1 MRFQKIISPSLLFTK
16 EVIGDSYTIQN
27 VIFEALSPSKRP
39 RSYSLSIERSTS
51 IIDTFPYVVDPD
63 AEHPLVLHRTE
74 QGLVLEKEKMSLR
87 CDFLEMLPRIKPG
100 KLQTELLV
108 KAAKIKHK
116 EPLSDSGIQ
125 SKNNIEQSKVT
136 NERSLPAIPIAIDA
150 TAGLGQDSFLLAAA
164 GFSVYMF
171 EQDPI
176 IAALLEDA
184 LNRAQSDPALANIVE
199 RMHLFTEDSIS
210 ALQRLSISL
219 SQDKQ
224 VQHASSTP
232 NQETAEA
239 FLSSQD
245 QGNQTLDTSLFTNRP
260 YLTVK
265 PDVIYLDPMFP
276 ERTKSAAVKKKFQLL
291 HHLEH
296 PCENEEELLGA
307 AMNIQPRKIVV
318 KRMAKGPFLAG
329 KKPSY
334 SVKGKSIR
342 YDCYVYA

>member
-1 MRFQKIISPSLLFTK
+1 M
-16 EVIGDSYTIQN
+16 
-27 VIFEALSPSKRP
+27 
-39 RSYSLSIERSTS
+39 SIERSTS
-51 IIDTFPYVVDPD
+51 KIDTFPYVVDPD
-63 AEHPLVLHRTE
+63 AEHPLILHRTE

-108 KAAKIKHK
+108 KAAKIKRK
-116 EPLSDSGIQ
+116 AAVTESTKQAKNKDVQSEETNGEYPSD
-125 SKNNIEQSKVT
+125 
-136 NERSLPAIPIAIDA
+136 APIAIDA

-184 LNRAQSDPALANIVE
+184 LDRAKSDPVLANIVE
-199 RMHLFTEDSIS
+199 RMHLFAEDSIS
-210 ALQRLSISL
+210 ALQRLGTSL
-219 SQDKQ
+219 SRDEQMPQTSD
-224 VQHASSTP
+224 
-232 NQETAEA
+232 
-239 FLSSQD
+239 SQ
-245 QGNQTLDTSLFTNRP
+245 P

-334 SVKGKSIR
+334 SIKGKSIR

>member
-51 IIDTFPYVVDPD
+51 KIDTFPYVVDPD
-63 AEHPLVLHRTE
+63 AEHPLILHRTE

-164 GFSVYMF
+164 GFTVYMF

-184 LNRAQSDPALANIVE
+184 LDRAKSDPALANIIE
-199 RMHLFTEDSIS
+199 RMQLFTEDSIS
-210 ALQRLSISL
+210 ALQRLGTSL
-219 SQDKQ
+219 SRDKQ
-224 VQHASSTP
+224 TP
-232 NQETAEA
+232 QT
-239 FLSSQD
+239 SDSQ
-245 QGNQTLDTSLFTNRP
+245 P
-260 YLTVK
+260 YLSVK

-296 PCENEEELLGA
+296 PCENEEELLSA
-307 AMNIQPRKIVV
+307 AMNIRPRKIVV

-334 SVKGKSIR
+334 SIKGKSIR

>member
-1 MRFQKIISPSLLFTK
+1 M
-16 EVIGDSYTIQN
+16 
-27 VIFEALSPSKRP
+27 
-39 RSYSLSIERSTS
+39 SIEQSTPK
-51 IIDTFPYVVDPD
+51 IDTFPYVVDPD

-74 QGLVLEKEKMSLR
+74 QGLVLEKDAMSLR
-87 CDFLEMLPRIKPG
+87 CDFKEMLPRVKPG
-100 KLQTELLV
+100 KLQAELLV
-108 KAAKIKHK
+108 KAAKIKRK
-116 EPLSDSGIQ
+116 AAATESTKQAKNRDVQSEETNGEYPSD
-125 SKNNIEQSKVT
+125 
-136 NERSLPAIPIAIDA
+136 APIAIDA

-184 LNRAQSDPALANIVE
+184 LDRAKSDPVLANIVE
-199 RMHLFTEDSIS
+199 RMHLFAEDSIS
-210 ALQRLSISL
+210 ALQRLGTSL
-219 SQDKQ
+219 SRDEQMPQTSD
-224 VQHASSTP
+224 
-232 NQETAEA
+232 
-239 FLSSQD
+239 SQ
-245 QGNQTLDTSLFTNRP
+245 P

-334 SVKGKSIR
+334 SIKGKSIR

>member
-164 GFSVYMF
+164 GFTVYMF

-184 LNRAQSDPALANIVE
+184 LDRAKSDPVLANIVE
-199 RMHLFTEDSIS
+199 RMHLFAEDSIS
-210 ALQRLSISL
+210 ALQRLGTSL
-219 SQDKQ
+219 SRDEQMPQTSD
-224 VQHASSTP
+224 
-232 NQETAEA
+232 
-239 FLSSQD
+239 SQ
-245 QGNQTLDTSLFTNRP
+245 P

-334 SVKGKSIR
+334 SIKGKSIR

>member
-1 MRFQKIISPSLLFTK
+1 M
-16 EVIGDSYTIQN
+16 
-27 VIFEALSPSKRP
+27 
-39 RSYSLSIERSTS
+39 SIEQSTPK
-51 IIDTFPYVVDPD
+51 IDTFPYVVNPD
-63 AEHPLVLHRTE
+63 AEHPLILQRTE

-87 CDFLEMLPRIKPG
+87 CDFLEMLPRVKPG

-116 EPLSDSGIQ
+116 KPLSDNAIQ
-125 SKNNIEQSKVT
+125 TKNNIEQSKIA
-136 NERSLPAIPIAIDA
+136 NERPLPATPIAIDA

-164 GFSVYMF
+164 GFTVYMF

-184 LNRAQSDPALANIVE
+184 LDRAKNDPALANIVE
-199 RMHLFTEDSIS
+199 RMHLFAEDSIS
-210 ALQRLSISL
+210 ALQRLGTSL
-219 SQDKQ
+219 SRDEQIPQTTD
-224 VQHASSTP
+224 
-232 NQETAEA
+232 
-239 FLSSQD
+239 SQ
-245 QGNQTLDTSLFTNRP
+245 P

-296 PCENEEELLGA
+296 PCENEEELLSA
-307 AMNIQPRKIVV
+307 AMIIQPRKIVV

-334 SVKGKSIR
+334 SIKGKSIR

>member
-16 EVIGDSYTIQN
+16 EVIRDSYTIQN
-27 VIFEALSPSKRP
+27 VIFEASSPSKRP
-39 RSYSLSIERSTS
+39 RSYSLSSEQSTPK
-51 IIDTFPYVVDPD
+51 IDTFPYIVDPD

-74 QGLVLEKEKMSLR
+74 QGLVLEKDAMSLR
-87 CDFLEMLPRIKPG
+87 CDFKEMLPRVKPG
-100 KLQTELLV
+100 KLQAELLV
-108 KAAKIKHK
+108 KASKIKRK
-116 EPLSDSGIQ
+116 EPLHNNTIQTNNKVAQSGI
-125 SKNNIEQSKVT
+125 T
-136 NERSLPAIPIAIDA
+136 NDKSLPASPIAIDA

-164 GFSVYMF
+164 GFTVYMF
-171 EQDPI
+171 EQDRI
-176 IAALLEDA
+176 IAALLQDA
-184 LNRAQSDPALANIVE
+184 LDRAKSDPALANIVE
-199 RMHLFTEDSIS
+199 RMHLFAEDSIS
-210 ALQRLSISL
+210 ALQRLGTSL
-219 SQDKQ
+219 SRDKQ
-224 VQHASSTP
+224 IPQTSD
-232 NQETAEA
+232 
-239 FLSSQD
+239 SQ
-245 QGNQTLDTSLFTNRP
+245 P

-334 SVKGKSIR
+334 SIKGKSIR

>member
-1 MRFQKIISPSLLFTK
+1 M
-16 EVIGDSYTIQN
+16 
-27 VIFEALSPSKRP
+27 
-39 RSYSLSIERSTS
+39 SIERSTS

-108 KAAKIKHK
+108 KAAKIKRK
-116 EPLSDSGIQ
+116 AAVTESTKQAKNKDVQSEETNDEYPSD
-125 SKNNIEQSKVT
+125 
-136 NERSLPAIPIAIDA
+136 APIAIDA

-164 GFSVYMF
+164 GFTVYMF

-184 LNRAQSDPALANIVE
+184 LDRAKSDPVLANIVE
-199 RMHLFTEDSIS
+199 RMHLFAEDSIS
-210 ALQRLSISL
+210 ALQRLGTSL
-219 SQDKQ
+219 SRDEQMPQTSD
-224 VQHASSTP
+224 
-232 NQETAEA
+232 
-239 FLSSQD
+239 SQ
-245 QGNQTLDTSLFTNRP
+245 P

-291 HHLEH
+291 HHLKH
-296 PCENEEELLGA
+296 PCENEEELLSA

-334 SVKGKSIR
+334 SIKGKSIR

>member
-1 MRFQKIISPSLLFTK
+1 M
-16 EVIGDSYTIQN
+16 
-27 VIFEALSPSKRP
+27 
-39 RSYSLSIERSTS
+39 SIERSIS
-51 IIDTFPYVVDPD
+51 KIDTFPYVVDPD
-63 AEHPLVLHRTE
+63 AEHPLILHRTE

-108 KAAKIKHK
+108 KAAKIKRK
-116 EPLSDSGIQ
+116 TAVTESTKQAKNKDVQSEETNDEYPSD
-125 SKNNIEQSKVT
+125 
-136 NERSLPAIPIAIDA
+136 APIAIDA

-184 LNRAQSDPALANIVE
+184 LDRAKSDPVLANIVE
-199 RMHLFTEDSIS
+199 RMHLFAEDSIS
-210 ALQRLSISL
+210 ALQRLGTSL
-219 SQDKQ
+219 SRDEQMPQTSD
-224 VQHASSTP
+224 
-232 NQETAEA
+232 
-239 FLSSQD
+239 SQ
-245 QGNQTLDTSLFTNRP
+245 P

-296 PCENEEELLGA
+296 PCENEEELLSA

-334 SVKGKSIR
+334 SIKGKSIR

>member
-16 EVIGDSYTIQN
+16 EVIRDSYTIQN

-39 RSYSLSIERSTS
+39 RSYSLSIEQSTPK
-51 IIDTFPYVVDPD
+51 IDTFPYVVDPD

-108 KAAKIKHK
+108 KAAKIKRK
-116 EPLSDSGIQ
+116 AAVTESTKQAKNKDVQSEETNGEYPSD
-125 SKNNIEQSKVT
+125 
-136 NERSLPAIPIAIDA
+136 APIAIDA

-184 LNRAQSDPALANIVE
+184 LDRAKSDPVLANIVE
-199 RMHLFTEDSIS
+199 RMHLFAEDSIS
-210 ALQRLSISL
+210 ALQRLGTSL
-219 SQDKQ
+219 SRDEQMPQTSD
-224 VQHASSTP
+224 
-232 NQETAEA
+232 
-239 FLSSQD
+239 SQ
-245 QGNQTLDTSLFTNRP
+245 P

-334 SVKGKSIR
+334 SIKGKSIR

>member
-108 KAAKIKHK
+108 KAAKIKRK
-116 EPLSDSGIQ
+116 AAVTESTKQAKNKDVQSEETNDEYPSD
-125 SKNNIEQSKVT
+125 
-136 NERSLPAIPIAIDA
+136 APIAIDA

-164 GFSVYMF
+164 GFTVYMF

-184 LNRAQSDPALANIVE
+184 LDRAKSDPVLANIVE
-199 RMHLFTEDSIS
+199 RMHLFAEDSIS
-210 ALQRLSISL
+210 ALQRLGTSL
-219 SQDKQ
+219 SRDEQMPQTSD
-224 VQHASSTP
+224 
-232 NQETAEA
+232 
-239 FLSSQD
+239 SQ
-245 QGNQTLDTSLFTNRP
+245 P

-291 HHLEH
+291 HHLKH
-296 PCENEEELLGA
+296 PCENEEELLSA

-334 SVKGKSIR
+334 SIKGKSIR

>member
-108 KAAKIKHK
+108 KAAKIKRK
-116 EPLSDSGIQ
+116 AAVTESTKQAKNKDVQSEETNDEYPSD
-125 SKNNIEQSKVT
+125 
-136 NERSLPAIPIAIDA
+136 APIAIDA

-184 LNRAQSDPALANIVE
+184 LDRAKSDPALANIIE
-199 RMHLFTEDSIS
+199 RMHLFAEDSIS
-210 ALQRLSISL
+210 ALQRLGTSL
-219 SQDKQ
+219 SRDEQMPQTSD
-224 VQHASSTP
+224 
-232 NQETAEA
+232 
-239 FLSSQD
+239 SQ
-245 QGNQTLDTSLFTNRP
+245 P

-296 PCENEEELLGA
+296 PCENEEELLSA

-334 SVKGKSIR
+334 SIKGKSIR

>member
-100 KLQTELLV
+100 KLQTELLI
-108 KAAKIKHK
+108 KAAKVKHK
-116 EPLSDSGIQ
+116 KPLSDSTTQTKKKIDQ
-125 SKNNIEQSKVT
+125 SRVA
-136 NERSLPAIPIAIDA
+136 NEKSLPASPIAIDA

-184 LNRAQSDPALANIVE
+184 LDRAQSNPALANIVE
-199 RMHLFTEDSIS
+199 RMHLFTGDSIS
-210 ALQRLSISL
+210 ALERLGTSL
-219 SQDKQ
+219 SRDEQIPQTSD
-224 VQHASSTP
+224 
-232 NQETAEA
+232 
-239 FLSSQD
+239 SQ
-245 QGNQTLDTSLFTNRP
+245 P
-260 YLTVK
+260 YLAVK

-291 HHLEH
+291 HYLEH
-296 PCENEEELLGA
+296 PCENEEELLSA
-307 AMNIQPRKIVV
+307 AMNIRPRKIVV

-334 SVKGKSIR
+334 SIKGKSIR

>member
-1 MRFQKIISPSLLFTK
+1 M
-16 EVIGDSYTIQN
+16 
-27 VIFEALSPSKRP
+27 
-39 RSYSLSIERSTS
+39 SIERSTS
-51 IIDTFPYVVDPD
+51 IIDTFPYVVNPD

-108 KAAKIKHK
+108 KAAKIKRK
-116 EPLSDSGIQ
+116 AAVTESTKQAKNKDVQSEETNGEYPSD
-125 SKNNIEQSKVT
+125 
-136 NERSLPAIPIAIDA
+136 APIAIDA

-184 LNRAQSDPALANIVE
+184 LDRAKSDPVLANIVE
-199 RMHLFTEDSIS
+199 RMHLFAEDSIS
-210 ALQRLSISL
+210 ALQRLGTSL
-219 SQDKQ
+219 SRDEQM
-224 VQHASSTP
+224 P
-232 NQETAEA
+232 
-239 FLSSQD
+239 
-245 QGNQTLDTSLFTNRP
+245 QTSDSPP

-334 SVKGKSIR
+334 SIKGKSIR

>member
-1 MRFQKIISPSLLFTK
+1 M
-16 EVIGDSYTIQN
+16 
-27 VIFEALSPSKRP
+27 
-39 RSYSLSIERSTS
+39 SIERSTS

-108 KAAKIKHK
+108 KAAKIKRK
-116 EPLSDSGIQ
+116 AAVTESTKQAKNKDVQSEETNDEYPSD
-125 SKNNIEQSKVT
+125 
-136 NERSLPAIPIAIDA
+136 APIAIDA

-184 LNRAQSDPALANIVE
+184 LDRAKSDPVLANIVE
-199 RMHLFTEDSIS
+199 RMHLFAEDSIS
-210 ALQRLSISL
+210 ALQRLGTSL
-219 SQDKQ
+219 SRDEQMPQTSD
-224 VQHASSTP
+224 
-232 NQETAEA
+232 
-239 FLSSQD
+239 SQ
-245 QGNQTLDTSLFTNRP
+245 P

-334 SVKGKSIR
+334 SIKGKSIR

>member
-1 MRFQKIISPSLLFTK
+1 M
-16 EVIGDSYTIQN
+16 
-27 VIFEALSPSKRP
+27 
-39 RSYSLSIERSTS
+39 SIERSTS
-51 IIDTFPYVVDPD
+51 KIDTFPYVVDPD
-63 AEHPLVLHRTE
+63 AEHPLILHRTE

-108 KAAKIKHK
+108 KAAKIKRK
-116 EPLSDSGIQ
+116 AAVTESTKQAKNKDVQSEETNDEYPSD
-125 SKNNIEQSKVT
+125 
-136 NERSLPAIPIAIDA
+136 APIAIDA

-184 LNRAQSDPALANIVE
+184 LDRAKSDPVLANIVE
-199 RMHLFTEDSIS
+199 RMHLFAEDSIS
-210 ALQRLSISL
+210 ALQRLGTSL
-219 SQDKQ
+219 SRDEQMPQTSD
-224 VQHASSTP
+224 
-232 NQETAEA
+232 
-239 FLSSQD
+239 SQ
-245 QGNQTLDTSLFTNRP
+245 P

-291 HHLEH
+291 HHIEH
-296 PCENEEELLGA
+296 PCENEEELLSA

-334 SVKGKSIR
+334 SIKGKSIR

>member
-1 MRFQKIISPSLLFTK
+1 M
-16 EVIGDSYTIQN
+16 
-27 VIFEALSPSKRP
+27 
-39 RSYSLSIERSTS
+39 SIERSTS

-125 SKNNIEQSKVT
+125 SKNNIDQSKVT

-164 GFSVYMF
+164 GFTVYMF

-184 LNRAQSDPALANIVE
+184 LDRAKSDPALANIIE

-210 ALQRLSISL
+210 ALQRLGTSL
-219 SQDKQ
+219 SRGKQ
-224 VQHASSTP
+224 TP
-232 NQETAEA
+232 QT
-239 FLSSQD
+239 SDSQ
-245 QGNQTLDTSLFTNRP
+245 P
-260 YLTVK
+260 YLSVK

-296 PCENEEELLGA
+296 PCENEEELLSA
-307 AMNIQPRKIVV
+307 AMNIRPRKIVV

-334 SVKGKSIR
+334 SIKGKSIR

>member
-1 MRFQKIISPSLLFTK
+1 MSS
-16 EVIGDSYTIQN
+16 
-27 VIFEALSPSKRP
+27 
-39 RSYSLSIERSTS
+39 ERSTPK
-51 IIDTFPYVVDPD
+51 IDTFPYVVDPD
-63 AEHPLVLHRTE
+63 AEHPLILHRTN
-74 QGLVLEKEKMSLR
+74 QGLVLEKDAMSLR
-87 CDFLEMLPRIKPG
+87 CDFLEMLPRVKPG

-108 KAAKIKHK
+108 KAAKIKRK
-116 EPLSDSGIQ
+116 EPLSISAIQ
-125 SKNNIEQSKVT
+125 SKNKDVQSEET
-136 NERSLPAIPIAIDA
+136 NDEYPSGTPTAIDA

-164 GFSVYMF
+164 GFTVYMF

-199 RMHLFTEDSIS
+199 RMHLFAEDSIS
-210 ALQRLSISL
+210 ALQHLAISL

-224 VQHASSTP
+224 VQHISSIP
-232 NQETAEA
+232 NQETAEV
-239 FLSSQD
+239 FLPPQE
-245 QGNQTLDTSLFTNRP
+245 QGNQTLDTSLFANRP
-260 YLTVK
+260 YLTAK

-296 PCENEEELLGA
+296 PCENEEELLSA
-307 AMNIQPRKIVV
+307 AMNIRPRKIVV

-334 SVKGKSIR
+334 SIKGKSIR
-342 YDCYVYA
+342 YDCYVCA

>member
-1 MRFQKIISPSLLFTK
+1 M
-16 EVIGDSYTIQN
+16 
-27 VIFEALSPSKRP
+27 
-39 RSYSLSIERSTS
+39 SIERSTLKN
-51 IIDTFPYVVDPD
+51 DTFPYVVNPN
-63 AEHPLVLHRTE
+63 AEQPLILHRTK
-74 QGLVLEKEKMSLR
+74 QGLVLEKENMSLR

-108 KAAKIKHK
+108 KAAKIKRK
-116 EPLSDSGIQ
+116 AAVTESTKQAKNKDVQSEETNGEYPSD
-125 SKNNIEQSKVT
+125 
-136 NERSLPAIPIAIDA
+136 APIAIDA

-164 GFSVYMF
+164 GFTVYMF

-184 LNRAQSDPALANIVE
+184 LDRAKSDPALANIIE

-210 ALQRLSISL
+210 ALQRLGTSL
-219 SQDKQ
+219 SRDKQ
-224 VQHASSTP
+224 TP
-232 NQETAEA
+232 QT
-239 FLSSQD
+239 SDSQ
-245 QGNQTLDTSLFTNRP
+245 P
-260 YLTVK
+260 YLSVK

-291 HHLEH
+291 HYLEH

-334 SVKGKSIR
+334 SIKGKSIR

>member
-27 VIFEALSPSKRP
+27 VIFEASSPSKRP
-39 RSYSLSIERSTS
+39 RSYSLSIERSTPK
-51 IIDTFPYVVDPD
+51 IDTFPYVVDPD

-74 QGLVLEKEKMSLR
+74 QGLVLEKDAMSLR
-87 CDFLEMLPRIKPG
+87 CDFKEMLPRVKPG
-100 KLQTELLV
+100 KLQAELLV
-108 KAAKIKHK
+108 KASKIKRK
-116 EPLSDSGIQ
+116 EPLSSSAIQTKNKDAQSEETNDEYLSG
-125 SKNNIEQSKVT
+125 T
-136 NERSLPAIPIAIDA
+136 PIAIDA

-164 GFSVYMF
+164 GFTVYMF

-224 VQHASSTP
+224 VQHISSIP
-232 NQETAEA
+232 NQETAEV
-239 FLSSQD
+239 FLPPQD
-245 QGNQTLDTSLFTNRP
+245 QGNQTSDTSLFANRP
-260 YLTVK
+260 YLTAK

-276 ERTKSAAVKKKFQLL
+276 ARTKSAAVKKRFQLL

-296 PCENEEELLGA
+296 PCENEEELLSA
-307 AMNIQPRKIVV
+307 AMNIRPRKIVV

-334 SVKGKSIR
+334 SIKGKSIR

>member
-51 IIDTFPYVVDPD
+51 IIDTFPYVVNPD

-108 KAAKIKHK
+108 KAAKIKRK
-116 EPLSDSGIQ
+116 AAVTESTKQAKNKDVQSEETNGEYPSD
-125 SKNNIEQSKVT
+125 
-136 NERSLPAIPIAIDA
+136 APIAIDA

-184 LNRAQSDPALANIVE
+184 LDRAKSDPVLANIVE
-199 RMHLFTEDSIS
+199 RMHLFAEDSIS
-210 ALQRLSISL
+210 ALQRLGTSL
-219 SQDKQ
+219 SRDEQM
-224 VQHASSTP
+224 P
-232 NQETAEA
+232 
-239 FLSSQD
+239 
-245 QGNQTLDTSLFTNRP
+245 QTSDSPP

-334 SVKGKSIR
+334 SIKGKSIR

>member
-1 MRFQKIISPSLLFTK
+1 M
-16 EVIGDSYTIQN
+16 
-27 VIFEALSPSKRP
+27 
-39 RSYSLSIERSTS
+39 
-51 IIDTFPYVVDPD
+51 
-63 AEHPLVLHRTE
+63 
-74 QGLVLEKEKMSLR
+74 
-87 CDFLEMLPRIKPG
+87 
-100 KLQTELLV
+100 
-108 KAAKIKHK
+108 
-116 EPLSDSGIQ
+116 SDSGIQ

>member
-1 MRFQKIISPSLLFTK
+1 M
-16 EVIGDSYTIQN
+16 
-27 VIFEALSPSKRP
+27 
-39 RSYSLSIERSTS
+39 SIERSTS
-51 IIDTFPYVVDPD
+51 KIDTFPYVVDPD
-63 AEHPLVLHRTE
+63 AEHPLILHRTE

-108 KAAKIKHK
+108 KAAKIKRK
-116 EPLSDSGIQ
+116 AAVTESTKQAKNKDVQSEETNDEYPSD
-125 SKNNIEQSKVT
+125 
-136 NERSLPAIPIAIDA
+136 APIAIDA

-184 LNRAQSDPALANIVE
+184 LDRAKSDPALANIVE
-199 RMHLFTEDSIS
+199 RMHLFAEDSIS
-210 ALQRLSISL
+210 ALQRLGTSL
-219 SQDKQ
+219 SRDEQMPQTSD
-224 VQHASSTP
+224 
-232 NQETAEA
+232 
-239 FLSSQD
+239 SQ
-245 QGNQTLDTSLFTNRP
+245 P

-296 PCENEEELLGA
+296 PCENEEELLSA

-334 SVKGKSIR
+334 SIKGKSIR

>member
-74 QGLVLEKEKMSLR
+74 QGLMLEKEKMSLR

-210 ALQRLSISL
+210 ALQRLGTSL
-219 SQDKQ
+219 SRDEQIPQTSD
-224 VQHASSTP
+224 
-232 NQETAEA
+232 
-239 FLSSQD
+239 SQ
-245 QGNQTLDTSLFTNRP
+245 P

-334 SVKGKSIR
+334 SIKGKSIR

>member
-51 IIDTFPYVVDPD
+51 KIDTFPYVVDPD
-63 AEHPLVLHRTE
+63 AEHPLILHRTE

-108 KAAKIKHK
+108 KAAKIKRK
-116 EPLSDSGIQ
+116 AAVTESTKQAKNKDVQSEETNDEYPSD
-125 SKNNIEQSKVT
+125 
-136 NERSLPAIPIAIDA
+136 APIAIDA

-184 LNRAQSDPALANIVE
+184 LDRAKSDPVLANIVE
-199 RMHLFTEDSIS
+199 RMHLFAEDSIS
-210 ALQRLSISL
+210 ALQRLGTSL
-219 SQDKQ
+219 SRDEQMPQTSD
-224 VQHASSTP
+224 
-232 NQETAEA
+232 
-239 FLSSQD
+239 SQ
-245 QGNQTLDTSLFTNRP
+245 P

-296 PCENEEELLGA
+296 PCENEEELLSA

-334 SVKGKSIR
+334 SIKGKSIR

>member
-51 IIDTFPYVVDPD
+51 KIDTFPYVVDPD
-63 AEHPLVLHRTE
+63 AEHPLILHRTE

-108 KAAKIKHK
+108 KAAKIKRK
-116 EPLSDSGIQ
+116 AAVTESTKQAKNKDVQSEETNGEYPSD
-125 SKNNIEQSKVT
+125 
-136 NERSLPAIPIAIDA
+136 APIAIDA

-184 LNRAQSDPALANIVE
+184 LDRAKSDPVLANIVE
-199 RMHLFTEDSIS
+199 RMHLFAEDSIS
-210 ALQRLSISL
+210 ALQRLGTSL
-219 SQDKQ
+219 SRDEQMPQTSD
-224 VQHASSTP
+224 
-232 NQETAEA
+232 
-239 FLSSQD
+239 SQ
-245 QGNQTLDTSLFTNRP
+245 P

-334 SVKGKSIR
+334 SIKGKSIR

>member
-1 MRFQKIISPSLLFTK
+1 M
-16 EVIGDSYTIQN
+16 
-27 VIFEALSPSKRP
+27 
-39 RSYSLSIERSTS
+39 SIERSTS

-108 KAAKIKHK
+108 KAAKIKRK
-116 EPLSDSGIQ
+116 AAVTESTKQAKNKDVQSEEINDEYPSD
-125 SKNNIEQSKVT
+125 
-136 NERSLPAIPIAIDA
+136 APIAIDA

-184 LNRAQSDPALANIVE
+184 LDRAKSDPVLANFVE
-199 RMHLFTEDSIS
+199 RMHLFAEDSIS
-210 ALQRLSISL
+210 ALQRLGTSL
-219 SQDKQ
+219 SRDEQMPQTSD
-224 VQHASSTP
+224 
-232 NQETAEA
+232 
-239 FLSSQD
+239 SQ
-245 QGNQTLDTSLFTNRP
+245 P

-334 SVKGKSIR
+334 SIKGKSIR

>member
-1 MRFQKIISPSLLFTK
+1 M
-16 EVIGDSYTIQN
+16 
-27 VIFEALSPSKRP
+27 
-39 RSYSLSIERSTS
+39 SIERSTS
-51 IIDTFPYVVDPD
+51 KIDTFPYVVDPD
-63 AEHPLVLHRTE
+63 AEHPLILHRTE

-108 KAAKIKHK
+108 KAAKIKRK
-116 EPLSDSGIQ
+116 AAVTESTKQAKNKDVQSEETNDEYPSD
-125 SKNNIEQSKVT
+125 
-136 NERSLPAIPIAIDA
+136 APIAIDA

-184 LNRAQSDPALANIVE
+184 LDRAKSDPVLANIVE
-199 RMHLFTEDSIS
+199 RMHLFAEDSIS
-210 ALQRLSISL
+210 ALQRLGTSL
-219 SQDKQ
+219 SRDEQMPQTSD
-224 VQHASSTP
+224 
-232 NQETAEA
+232 
-239 FLSSQD
+239 SQ
-245 QGNQTLDTSLFTNRP
+245 P

-296 PCENEEELLGA
+296 PCENEEELLSA

-334 SVKGKSIR
+334 SIKGKSIR

>member
-1 MRFQKIISPSLLFTK
+1 M
-16 EVIGDSYTIQN
+16 
-27 VIFEALSPSKRP
+27 
-39 RSYSLSIERSTS
+39 SIEQSTPK
-51 IIDTFPYVVDPD
+51 IDTFPYVVDPD

-87 CDFLEMLPRIKPG
+87 CDFLEMLPRVKPG
-100 KLQTELLV
+100 KLQAELLV
-108 KAAKIKHK
+108 KASKIKRK
-116 EPLSDSGIQ
+116 EPLSSSAIQTKNKDAQSGKIDN
-125 SKNNIEQSKVT
+125 KL
-136 NERSLPAIPIAIDA
+136 LPATPIAIDA

-164 GFSVYMF
+164 GFTVYMF

-184 LNRAQSDPALANIVE
+184 LDRAKSDPVLANIVE
-199 RMHLFTEDSIS
+199 RMHLFAEDSIS
-210 ALQRLSISL
+210 ALQRLGTSL
-219 SQDKQ
+219 SRDEQMPQTSD
-224 VQHASSTP
+224 
-232 NQETAEA
+232 
-239 FLSSQD
+239 SQ
-245 QGNQTLDTSLFTNRP
+245 P

-296 PCENEEELLGA
+296 PCENEEELLSA
-307 AMNIQPRKIVV
+307 AMNIRPRKIVV

-334 SVKGKSIR
+334 SIKGKSIR

>member
-16 EVIGDSYTIQN
+16 EVIRDSYTIQN
-27 VIFEALSPSKRP
+27 VIFEASSPSKRP
-39 RSYSLSIERSTS
+39 RSYSLSIEQSTPE
-51 IIDTFPYVVDPD
+51 IDTFPYVVDPD

-74 QGLVLEKEKMSLR
+74 QGLVLEKDAMSLR
-87 CDFLEMLPRIKPG
+87 CDFKEMLPRVKPG

-224 VQHASSTP
+224 TP
-232 NQETAEA
+232 QT
-239 FLSSQD
+239 SDSQ
-245 QGNQTLDTSLFTNRP
+245 P
-260 YLTVK
+260 YLSVK

-296 PCENEEELLGA
+296 PCENEEEFLSA
-307 AMNIQPRKIVV
+307 AMNIRPRKIVV

-334 SVKGKSIR
+334 SIKGKSIR

>member
-1 MRFQKIISPSLLFTK
+1 
-16 EVIGDSYTIQN
+16 
-27 VIFEALSPSKRP
+27 
-39 RSYSLSIERSTS
+39 LSIERSTS

-108 KAAKIKHK
+108 KAAKIKRK
-116 EPLSDSGIQ
+116 AAVTESTKQAKNKDVQSEETNGEYPSD
-125 SKNNIEQSKVT
+125 
-136 NERSLPAIPIAIDA
+136 APIAIDA

-184 LNRAQSDPALANIVE
+184 LDRAKSDPVLANIVE
-199 RMHLFTEDSIS
+199 RMHLFAEDSIS
-210 ALQRLSISL
+210 ALQRLGTSL
-219 SQDKQ
+219 SRDEQMPQTSD
-224 VQHASSTP
+224 
-232 NQETAEA
+232 
-239 FLSSQD
+239 SQ
-245 QGNQTLDTSLFTNRP
+245 P

-334 SVKGKSIR
+334 SIKGKSIR

>member
-150 TAGLGQDSFLLAAA
+150 TAGLGQDSFLLAAS
-164 GFSVYMF
+164 GFTVYMF

-184 LNRAQSDPALANIVE
+184 LDRAKSDPALANIIE

-210 ALQRLSISL
+210 ALQRLGTSL
-219 SQDKQ
+219 SRDKQ
-224 VQHASSTP
+224 TP
-232 NQETAEA
+232 QT
-239 FLSSQD
+239 SDSQ
-245 QGNQTLDTSLFTNRP
+245 P
-260 YLTVK
+260 YLSVK

-291 HHLEH
+291 HYLEH

-334 SVKGKSIR
+334 SIKGKSIR

>member
-1 MRFQKIISPSLLFTK
+1 M
-16 EVIGDSYTIQN
+16 
-27 VIFEALSPSKRP
+27 
-39 RSYSLSIERSTS
+39 SIEQSTPK
-51 IIDTFPYVVDPD
+51 IDTFPYVVDPD

-74 QGLVLEKEKMSLR
+74 QGLVLEKDAMSLR
-87 CDFLEMLPRIKPG
+87 CDFEEMLPRVKPG

-108 KAAKIKHK
+108 KASKIKRK
-116 EPLSDSGIQ
+116 EPLSSSAIQ
-125 SKNNIEQSKVT
+125 SKNKDVQSEET
-136 NERSLPAIPIAIDA
+136 NNEYPSGTPIAIDA

-164 GFSVYMF
+164 GFTVYMF

-176 IAALLEDA
+176 IATLLEDA
-184 LNRAQSDPALANIVE
+184 LDRAQSDPTLTNIVE

-224 VQHASSTP
+224 VQHVS
-232 NQETAEA
+232 N
-239 FLSSQD
+239 SQ
-245 QGNQTLDTSLFTNRP
+245 P
-260 YLTVK
+260 YLTAK

-296 PCENEEELLGA
+296 PCENEEELLSA
-307 AMNIQPRKIVV
+307 AMNIRPRKIVV

-334 SVKGKSIR
+334 SIKGKSIR

>member
-1 MRFQKIISPSLLFTK
+1 M
-16 EVIGDSYTIQN
+16 
-27 VIFEALSPSKRP
+27 
-39 RSYSLSIERSTS
+39 SIERSTS
-51 IIDTFPYVVDPD
+51 KIDTFPYVVDPN
-63 AEHPLVLHRTE
+63 AEQPLILHRTK
-74 QGLVLEKEKMSLR
+74 QGLVLEKENMSLR

-100 KLQTELLV
+100 KLQTELLI
-108 KAAKIKHK
+108 KAAKVKHK
-116 EPLSDSGIQ
+116 KPLSDSTTQTKKKIDQ
-125 SKNNIEQSKVT
+125 SRVA
-136 NERSLPAIPIAIDA
+136 NEKSLPATPIAIDA

-164 GFSVYMF
+164 GFTVYMF

-184 LNRAQSDPALANIVE
+184 LDRAKSDPVLANIVE
-199 RMHLFTEDSIS
+199 RMHLFAEDSIS
-210 ALQRLSISL
+210 ALQRLGTSL
-219 SQDKQ
+219 SRDEQMPQTSD
-224 VQHASSTP
+224 
-232 NQETAEA
+232 
-239 FLSSQD
+239 SQ
-245 QGNQTLDTSLFTNRP
+245 P

-307 AMNIQPRKIVV
+307 AMNIRPRKIVV

-334 SVKGKSIR
+334 SIKGKSIR

>member
-1 MRFQKIISPSLLFTK
+1 M
-16 EVIGDSYTIQN
+16 
-27 VIFEALSPSKRP
+27 
-39 RSYSLSIERSTS
+39 SIERSIS
-51 IIDTFPYVVDPD
+51 KIDTFPYVVDPD
-63 AEHPLVLHRTE
+63 AEHPLILHRTE

-108 KAAKIKHK
+108 KAAKIKRK
-116 EPLSDSGIQ
+116 AAVTESTKQAKNKDVQSEETNGEYPSD
-125 SKNNIEQSKVT
+125 
-136 NERSLPAIPIAIDA
+136 APIAIDA

-184 LNRAQSDPALANIVE
+184 LDRAKSDPVLANIVE
-199 RMHLFTEDSIS
+199 RMHLFAEDSIS
-210 ALQRLSISL
+210 ALQRLGTSL
-219 SQDKQ
+219 SRDEQMPQTSD
-224 VQHASSTP
+224 
-232 NQETAEA
+232 
-239 FLSSQD
+239 SQ
-245 QGNQTLDTSLFTNRP
+245 P

-334 SVKGKSIR
+334 SIKGKSIR

>member
-39 RSYSLSIERSTS
+39 RSYSLSIERSIS
-51 IIDTFPYVVDPD
+51 KIDTFPYVVDPD
-63 AEHPLVLHRTE
+63 AEHPLILHRTE

-108 KAAKIKHK
+108 KAAKIKRK
-116 EPLSDSGIQ
+116 AAVTESTKQAKNKDVQSEETNDEYPSD
-125 SKNNIEQSKVT
+125 
-136 NERSLPAIPIAIDA
+136 APIAIDA

-184 LNRAQSDPALANIVE
+184 LDRAKSDPVLANIVE
-199 RMHLFTEDSIS
+199 RMHLFAEDSIS
-210 ALQRLSISL
+210 ALQRLGTSL
-219 SQDKQ
+219 SRDEQMPQTSD
-224 VQHASSTP
+224 
-232 NQETAEA
+232 
-239 FLSSQD
+239 SQ
-245 QGNQTLDTSLFTNRP
+245 P

-296 PCENEEELLGA
+296 PCENEEELLSA

-334 SVKGKSIR
+334 SIKGKSIR

>member
-1 MRFQKIISPSLLFTK
+1 M
-16 EVIGDSYTIQN
+16 
-27 VIFEALSPSKRP
+27 
-39 RSYSLSIERSTS
+39 SIERSTS
-51 IIDTFPYVVDPD
+51 KIDTFPYVVDPD
-63 AEHPLVLHRTE
+63 AEHPLILHRTE

-108 KAAKIKHK
+108 KAAKIKRK
-116 EPLSDSGIQ
+116 AAVTESTKQAKNKDVQSEETNDEYPSD
-125 SKNNIEQSKVT
+125 
-136 NERSLPAIPIAIDA
+136 APIAIDA

-184 LNRAQSDPALANIVE
+184 LDRAKSDPVLANIVE
-199 RMHLFTEDSIS
+199 RMHLFAEDSIS
-210 ALQRLSISL
+210 ALQRLGTSL
-219 SQDKQ
+219 SRDKQ
-224 VQHASSTP
+224 MPQTSD
-232 NQETAEA
+232 
-239 FLSSQD
+239 SQ
-245 QGNQTLDTSLFTNRP
+245 P

-296 PCENEEELLGA
+296 PCENEEELLSA

-334 SVKGKSIR
+334 SIKGKSIR

>member
-1 MRFQKIISPSLLFTK
+1 M
-16 EVIGDSYTIQN
+16 
-27 VIFEALSPSKRP
+27 
-39 RSYSLSIERSTS
+39 SIEQSTPE
-51 IIDTFPYVVDPD
+51 IDTFPYVVDPD

-74 QGLVLEKEKMSLR
+74 QGLVLEKDAMSLR
-87 CDFLEMLPRIKPG
+87 CDFKEMLPRVKPG

-224 VQHASSTP
+224 TP
-232 NQETAEA
+232 QT
-239 FLSSQD
+239 SDSQ
-245 QGNQTLDTSLFTNRP
+245 P
-260 YLTVK
+260 YLSVK

-296 PCENEEELLGA
+296 PCENEEEFLSA
-307 AMNIQPRKIVV
+307 AMNIRPRKIVV

-334 SVKGKSIR
+334 SIKGKSIR

>member
-1 MRFQKIISPSLLFTK
+1 M
-16 EVIGDSYTIQN
+16 
-27 VIFEALSPSKRP
+27 
-39 RSYSLSIERSTS
+39 SIERSTS

-74 QGLVLEKEKMSLR
+74 QGLMLEKEKMSLR

-108 KAAKIKHK
+108 KAAKIKRK
-116 EPLSDSGIQ
+116 AAVTESTKQAKNKDVQSEETNGEYPSD
-125 SKNNIEQSKVT
+125 
-136 NERSLPAIPIAIDA
+136 APIAIDA

-184 LNRAQSDPALANIVE
+184 LDRAKSDPVLANIVE
-199 RMHLFTEDSIS
+199 RMHLFAEDSIS
-210 ALQRLSISL
+210 ALQRLGTSL
-219 SQDKQ
+219 SRDEQMPQTSD
-224 VQHASSTP
+224 
-232 NQETAEA
+232 
-239 FLSSQD
+239 SQ
-245 QGNQTLDTSLFTNRP
+245 P

-334 SVKGKSIR
+334 SIKGKSIR

>member
-1 MRFQKIISPSLLFTK
+1 M
-16 EVIGDSYTIQN
+16 
-27 VIFEALSPSKRP
+27 
-39 RSYSLSIERSTS
+39 SIERSTS

-63 AEHPLVLHRTE
+63 AEHPLVLHRAE

-116 EPLSDSGIQ
+116 DPLSDSGIQ

-164 GFSVYMF
+164 GFTVYMF

-184 LNRAQSDPALANIVE
+184 LDRAKSDPALANIIE

-210 ALQRLSISL
+210 ALQRLGTSL
-219 SQDKQ
+219 SRDKQ
-224 VQHASSTP
+224 TP
-232 NQETAEA
+232 QT
-239 FLSSQD
+239 SDSQ
-245 QGNQTLDTSLFTNRP
+245 P
-260 YLTVK
+260 YLSVK

-296 PCENEEELLGA
+296 PCENEEELLSA
-307 AMNIQPRKIVV
+307 AMNIRPRKIVV

-334 SVKGKSIR
+334 SIKGKSIR